1 MAEPTITDENIET
14 TGAETPAL
22 PVADETPA
30 ADETQTNDEPSKESE
45 GEEEDK
51 TETSLPETDDKLQSF
66 AKGQG
71 IDDIS
76 ELSER
81 ELKLLKV
88 AKDNQA
94 EFQRNRQKASEL
106 EKSVTTQSDSEAE
119 KVAEETGQDPELLK
133 RLQRV
138 EVRESIRDFWNQEGI
153 DKAFEPAMIDLL
165 KTKPYLAGDLE
176 SLYAAAVMKSGGVA
190 AVKSQGKREALE
202 SLAHK
207 QQAAV
212 PAGNA
217 TTKDSPKGKD
227 FKDLSIKEMEKQL
240 GFIKR

>member
-1 MAEPTITDENIET
+1 MEEET
-14 TGAETPAL
+14 TTEPVAPVAGADEAL
-22 PVADETPA
+22 PVASEPVA
-30 ADETQTNDEPSKESE
+30 ADAPAVDEPSESDE
-45 GEEEDK
+45 GGDK
-51 TETSLPETDDKLQSF
+51 PAPVDDKLKSF

-71 IDDIS
+71 IDNID

-106 EKSVTTQSDSEAE
+106 EKTVTAASDADAEA
-119 KVAEETGQDPELLK
+119 AATATGQDPELLK
-133 RLQRV
+133 RVQRV
-138 EVRESIRDFWNQEGI
+138 EVKEAVRDFWNQPDI
-153 DKAFEPAMIDLL
+153 DKAYEPAMIDLL

-217 TTKDSPKGKD
+217 TTQGTPKGKA
-227 FKDLSIKEMEKQL
+227 FKDLSISEMEKKL
-240 GFIKR
+240 GFVKR

>member
-1 MAEPTITDENIET
+1 MEEET
-14 TGAETPAL
+14 TTESVAPATGAEEAL
-22 PVADETPA
+22 PVASEPVAAEAPA
-30 ADETQTNDEPSKESE
+30 VDEPSEPDE
-45 GEEEDK
+45 GGAKPD
-51 TETSLPETDDKLQSF
+51 PVDDKLKSF

-71 IDDIS
+71 IDNVD

-106 EKSVTTQSDSEAE
+106 EKTVTAASDADAEAN
-119 KVAEETGQDPELLK
+119 AEATGQDPELLK
-133 RLQRV
+133 RVQRV
-138 EVRESIRDFWNQEGI
+138 EVRENVRDFWNQPDI
-153 DKAFEPAMIDLL
+153 DRSFEPAMIDLL

-217 TTKDSPKGKD
+217 TTQGTPKGKP
-227 FKDLSIKEMEKQL
+227 FKDLSIPEMEKRL
-240 GFIKR
+240 GFVRR